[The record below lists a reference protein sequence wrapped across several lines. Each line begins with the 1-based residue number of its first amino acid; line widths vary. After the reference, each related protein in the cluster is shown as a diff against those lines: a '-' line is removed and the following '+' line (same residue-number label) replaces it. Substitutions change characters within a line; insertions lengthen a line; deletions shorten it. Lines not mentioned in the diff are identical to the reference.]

1 MLGCSRTFVCLCVL
15 QRARST
21 VPFNHEDWR
30 VLGVWLARRCA
41 PNILFWLPFYKKN
54 GQRVRAEVGVESV
67 MKVLAP
73 KKKKKAAL
81 ISAIAASKSKK
92 GLDGSVVDEE
102 ELAAA
107 SNTPHVR
114 SLFLHVRVVQRVD
127 EKGFGFGQ
135 LRYICTDLGVSYRL
149 GNTGHY
155 WLGDHPNMFQLSCP
169 NWNSSLSREELEQH
183 LLRGSGK
190 VFSSAAAFPTRV
202 FIRGVLEGKGILAQ
216 CTLGSMTEEAAEQ
229 QTALAQEQ
237 AQAISGIAALKSGDA
252 AAAAAA
258 GASITAASSVL
269 PMHLQLDAQTWTKEE
284 ELALALAMRDAV
296 PFSFHPA
303 PEVVSALP
311 PLMHPNAMVHMP
323 PAPTP
328 TLPPATGVGD
338 AVSALAFLSN
348 HMGDHEGESKVPA
361 GAYDSV
367 HLSDSP
373 VTSKEKRPVRFD
385 RAGNKPTPVSDACLP
400 FLQFSTVPSP
410 SLPVSIVIPKPS
422 FDEVVLATQA
432 AGGSKQAG
440 RVRTPRKAADQDRDK
455 VIKAMQ
461 ANAAVAVA
469 FTEQNRLLNLYQSSF
484 TPSAPVSSS
493 IPLGTRLPTMLST
506 PVSAMSAS
514 SMSSGMGG
522 GMSGSPTPGSSL
534 ADLVLP
540 TSSSSAG
547 AVPSLPLSFPPPPIN
562 FGSNTTAT
570 TTNMRLGSAHPHLIP
585 PNSNTEASRA
595 QRAYAAASIRQ
606 AAQEVEKMRQQQQQQ
621 KPHASPQPVQ
631 AQVHQSQLQP
641 PPHQRAQTQPPPVP
655 PPSLAAL
662 IPLTPLAPFTPMEAL
677 PASTLEMEF
686 LLNGP
691 PSSSLMRTPAPAS
704 GGASADDSSLLRGLD
719 TPLTSHASHSSH
731 PSLVFPSPFPLSN
744 SAIHHV
750 PLSSSSGFE
759 DLLPGSPSPPLAWPH
774 GMASPVPQ
782 AHPMSSPHAAAA
794 TTIKSVSSMQH
805 GAANQRSSQSDVESA
820 QQLLRRLETALRSRS
835 DLQPIFLAAIQ
846 AAHAHAQQQQH
857 AAAMAASL
865 VDFAA
870 APPPPLQIVPL
881 SSEQALSILRS
892 VDDTVLRQW
901 VSQTKLTEAQQ
912 QAWNATRKERQH
924 IAEIDSY
931 AKLKQSGSR
940 ATVHRM

>member
-1 MLGCSRTFVCLCVL
+1 MLPLFLCS

-30 VLGVWLARRCA
+30 VLGVWIARRCA

-183 LLRGSGK
+183 LMRGSGK

-216 CTLGSMTEEAAEQ
+216 CTLGSMTEEAAEV

-258 GASITAASSVL
+258 GASISAASSVL
-269 PMHLQLDAQTWTKEE
+269 PMHLQLDAQNWTKEE

-328 TLPPATGVGD
+328 ALPPASGVGD

-348 HMGDHEGESKVPA
+348 HQPGENESKAPVA
-361 GAYDSV
+361 GSYDSV

-385 RAGNKPTPVSDACLP
+385 RAGNKPTPISDACLP
-400 FLQFSTVPSP
+400 FLQFSTVPCP

-455 VIKAMQ
+455 AIQAMQ
-461 ANAAVAVA
+461 ASAAAAVGG
-469 FTEQNRLLNLYQSSF
+469 FTEQSSRLMNLYQSSF
-484 TPSAPVSSS
+484 TTTAPVSSS

-506 PVSAMSAS
+506 PVSAMTAS
-514 SMSSGMGG
+514 SVATGVGG
-522 GMSGSPTPGSSL
+522 AMSGSPTPGSSL

-540 TSSSSAG
+540 TSSSSSSAL
-547 AVPSLPLSFPPPPIN
+547 PSVLPLPLPFPPPMN
-562 FGSNTTAT
+562 FGSNSTAT

-585 PNSNTEASRA
+585 PNSSSEASRA

-606 AAQEVEKMRQQQQQQ
+606 AAQDVEKMRQQQ
-621 KPHASPQPVQ
+621 KPQSAMQPAQ
-631 AQVHQSQLQP
+631 AHMHQPSQQLQQP
-641 PPHQRAQTQPPPVP
+641 QHQRAQTQPPPVP
-655 PPSLAAL
+655 VAPPSLAAL
-662 IPLTPLAPFTPMEAL
+662 IPLTPLAPFTPMEPL
-677 PASTLEMEF
+677 PASTLEMEY

-691 PSSSLMRTPAPAS
+691 PSSSLLRTPAPTNGS
-704 GGASADDSSLLRGLD
+704 SADDSLLMRGLD
-719 TPLTSHASHSSH
+719 TPLPSTSHSSSTPH
-731 PSLVFPSPFPLSN
+731 QALVSPSPFPLSN
-744 SAIHHV
+744 SSQHQTS
-750 PLSSSSGFE
+750 SSSSGVFE

-774 GMASPVPQ
+774 AMASSPVPHS
-782 AHPMSSPHAAAA
+782 ANAMKPG
-794 TTIKSVSSMQH
+794 SSMHQSMSNH
-805 GAANQRSSQSDVESA
+805 SGQQRSNHSNAHDVESTH
-820 QQLLRRLETALRSRS
+820 QLLRRLETALRSRS

-857 AAAMAASL
+857 SQAMAASL
-865 VDFAA
+865 VDFAS
-870 APPPPLQIVPL
+870 PPPAPLQIVPL

-912 QAWNATRKERQH
+912 IAWNNTRRERQH
-924 IAEIDSY
+924 IADSY

-940 ATVHRM
+940 SIVHRM